1 MKNMHTWE
9 GLDGKRTPLIYVW
22 LVDMVMVI
30 FLPLVFFYDLNT
42 VLAATIL
49 PFTKGLHSQRQDRI
63 INVPRTHTHLQLDIL
78 GS

>member
-1 MKNMHTWE
+1 MNNWE
-9 GLDGKRTPLIYVW
+9 GLDGMKTAIIYVC

-30 FLPLVFFYDLNT
+30 FLALVYFLCLNT

-49 PFTKGLHSQRQDRI
+49 PFTKGLHPQRQDRI
-63 INVPRTHTHLQLDIL
+63 INMLWTHTHLQLDIL